1 VKERGILFSA
11 PGEVP
16 TMRERGILFS
26 GAMVRAL
33 LSGTKTQ
40 TRRVVAPQPHR
51 VAEHIKPIGKLIPS
65 GEPIKCRIPDG
76 WAWRDLYAS
85 DEFKDDPGHF
95 ATLMRPYC
103 PYGVNQDRLWVRET
117 WRQTEDID
125 GTAVM
130 EYRCGGT
137 RLVVDGPAI
146 ATGEHRV
153 TSVLPPWRP
162 SIFMPR
168 WASRITLEVT
178 EVRVQRLQDIS
189 EEDARAEGITG
200 PHDVGYPA
208 YRVPDDSKP
217 RYSCAVAAYEA
228 LWDSINGDRA
238 PWASSPWVWAVS
250 FRRVQP

>member
-1 VKERGILFSA
+1 MK
-11 PGEVP
+11 
-16 TMRERGILFS
+16 ERGILFS

-33 LSGTKTQ
+33 LAGTKAQ
-40 TRRVVAPQPHR
+40 TRRVVR
-51 VAEHIKPIGKLIPS
+51 SNLGKVPPVRISPGPGLPDV
-65 GEPIKCRIPDG
+65 GEYWCEPGG
-76 WAWRDLYAS
+76 WIR
-85 DEFKDDPGHF
+85 
-95 ATLMRPYC
+95 C
-103 PYGVNQDRLWVRET
+103 PYGTIGDRLWVRET
-117 WRQTEDID
+117 WCLY
-125 GTAVM
+125 TAEGQRDAAVRYRAGGEITPVVM
-130 EYRCGGT
+130 PEQAARTASGSE
-137 RLVVDGPAI
+137 R
-146 ATGEHRV
+146 
-153 TSVLPPWRP
+153 WRP
-162 SIFMPR
+162 SIHMPR
-168 WASRITLEVT
+168 WASRITLQVT